1 MKMNN
6 ENMLIVFDLSK
17 GAGKAREKYDEAKML
32 SNCLHLNEIMLKK
45 RIDKLLELA

>member
-17 GAGKAREKYDEAKML
+17 GAGKAKGEKNEVKLFLIY
-32 SNCLHLNEIMLKK
+32 LHLINKMKYK
-45 RIDKLLELA
+45 N